1 MALRS
6 QIVDE
11 SVLTKPDSRPD
22 TESRS
27 VDYRVRTV
35 DSGAHANDSGVRTNS
50 GSRTAWSRCQHLP
63 YVVVLAGVAAG
74 LAWIGLGSDHGRSG
88 MLVLAAALLVA
99 ALARLVLPERGAG
112 LLVSRHR
119 VSDVLVMAVLGACI
133 LSVALVLPV
142 HP

>member
-6 QIVDE
+6 QVVDE

-22 TESRS
+22 TQSRS
-27 VDYRVRTV
+27 VDDRVRTV
-35 DSGAHANDSGVRTNS
+35 DSGARADSRP
-50 GSRTAWSRCQHLP
+50 RTAWSYCQHLA

-74 LAWIGLGSDHGRSG
+74 LAWIGRGTQHVRSG
-88 MLVLAAALLVA
+88 MLILAASLLVA
-99 ALARLVLPERGAG
+99 AVARLVLPERGAG

-119 VSDVLVMAVLGACI
+119 VYDVLVMAVFGTCI
-133 LSVALVLPV
+133 LAVAFVLPV